1 MQKTKPTAHKYGS
14 ARSLPKRQSARRGVS
29 CSAARKEPPQ
39 PAGPGLPPLPS
50 RARGADS
57 SVACSAGSCS
67 SSLDLAGGK
76 VSAAVSKPSSLN
88 RAWLNHMVP
97 KLVNTVNKS
106 THLSPPARRGEGAV
120 TMAFVCNETFEE
132 PLTRVLQETTQPAE
146 EGGSFEDWN
155 VIMEGVSAM
164 DRMDTMAGVLVVKPL
179 FDESALK
186 CPSGRDRAAT
196 LLTQNALRGSVGD
209 CCEDDFEDDD
219 DDVVFESNVYS
230 EPRSFQDIYAAA
242 DEASG
247 DMPAL
252 ERSYG
257 VVLQSVE
264 RNPVVDGCYIL
275 RTSTSRSVGCTCTHY
290 SMSRALCGA
299 DGNCMTVQEQVD
311 KSWLVNPFTV

>member
-39 PAGPGLPPLPS
+39 PAGPGLPPRSS

-196 LLTQNALRGSVGD
+196 LLTQLCSLVVVEGSPHRRGSLEGVGVGGLPSAPGR
-209 CCEDDFEDDD
+209 EE
-219 DDVVFESNVYS
+219 VV
-230 EPRSFQDIYAAA
+230 
-242 DEASG
+242 
-247 DMPAL
+247 L
-252 ERSYG
+252 ERG
-257 VVLQSVE
+257 
-264 RNPVVDGCYIL
+264 RD
-275 RTSTSRSVGCTCTHY
+275 
-290 SMSRALCGA
+290 LC
-299 DGNCMTVQEQVD
+299 DRIHVQID
-311 KSWLVNPFTV
+311 DLDLCA